1 MKQSRGSL
9 LNLSLITIQRY
20 WPFQWLPYSCS
31 IQAFYYYCCGY
42 TSIVCLMAISVNRLI
57 GITMPTYYE
66 KGYGFYNLR
75 FLLEQTIH
83 KSLSKTIESFFKT
96 KS

>member
-1 MKQSRGSL
+1 MKQSRDRL
-9 LNLSLITIQRY
+9 LNLSLITVQRY

-75 FLLEQTIH
+75 FSLEPAVKNHNQ
-83 KSLSKTIESFFKT
+83 KTIESFFKA

>member
-1 MKQSRGSL
+1 M
-9 LNLSLITIQRY
+9 NLQLITIQRY

-66 KGYGFYNLR
+66 KGYGFYKY
-75 FLLEQTIH
+75 H
-83 KSLSKTIESFFKT
+83 KTALTTWYYMVVLFYRHLMKTIESFFKT

>member
-1 MKQSRGSL
+1 M
-9 LNLSLITIQRY
+9 NLQLITIQIRY

-66 KGYGFYNLR
+66 KGYGFYYHQIVL
-75 FLLEQTIH
+75 TTD
-83 KSLSKTIESFFKT
+83 LSSINENR
-96 KS
+96 

>member
-1 MKQSRGSL
+1 M
-9 LNLSLITIQRY
+9 NLQLITIQIRY
-20 WPFQWLPYSCS
+20 WPFQWLPYSCL

-66 KGYGFYNLR
+66 KGYGFYYHQNAL
-75 FLLEQTIH
+75 TTA
-83 KSLSKTIESFFKT
+83 LSSFNENR
-96 KS
+96 